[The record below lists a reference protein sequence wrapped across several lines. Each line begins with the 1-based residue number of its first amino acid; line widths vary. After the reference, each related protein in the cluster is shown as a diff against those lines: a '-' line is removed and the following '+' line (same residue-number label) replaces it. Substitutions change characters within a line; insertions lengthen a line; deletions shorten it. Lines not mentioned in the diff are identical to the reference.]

1 MMKALGALTQ
11 AEARLYLRNPV
22 SLFMALVLPSAILL
36 LQGFIIPG
44 TRTPMGG
51 TDPLYA
57 DLRPIDL
64 LVPLAI
70 AVALSSVAVTNY
82 PSAIGGYR
90 ETGVLRRLGVTPV
103 GAHRILFSQ
112 WIVSAVSLAVAIL
125 LAILLARV
133 AFGSL
138 MPDNVPLVLVVL
150 VFGTAAMMAVGS
162 LIAAVSGTAQTAY
175 GIGFLVFMGCMFTA
189 GLWTPGPLMP
199 EGIRQVAAFTP
210 LGAMTQALTAAWYG
224 GPVAAGPFV
233 VMFGWTAP
241 CALLAAKVFRWT

>member
-1 MMKALGALTQ
+1 MRALGALTQ
-11 AEARLYLRNPV
+11 AEAKLYLRNPV
-22 SLFMALVLPSAILL
+22 SIFMALVLPSAILL
-36 LQGFIIPG
+36 LQGFVIPG

-51 TDPLYA
+51 TDPVYA

-112 WIVSAVSLAVAIL
+112 WIVSAVSLAVAVA
-125 LAILLARV
+125 LAIVLARL

-138 MPDNVPLVLVVL
+138 MPASIPLVLLVL

-162 LIAAVSGTAQTAY
+162 LIAAVAGTAQTAY
-175 GIGFLVFMGCMFTA
+175 GIGFLVFMTCMFTA

-199 EGIRQVAAFTP
+199 EGVRQVASLTP

-224 GPVAAGPFV
+224 GPLTAAPFL
-233 VMFGWTAP
+233 VMAGWTVP
-241 CALLAAKVFRWT
+241 CSLLAAKVFRWT

>member
-1 MMKALGALTQ
+1 MRALGALTQ
-11 AEARLYLRNPV
+11 AETKLYLRNPV
-22 SLFMALVLPSAILL
+22 SIFMALVLPSAILL

-44 TRTPMGG
+44 TRTPLGG

-64 LVPLAI
+64 LVPLAV

-90 ETGVLRRLGVTPV
+90 ETGVLRRLGATPV

-112 WIVSAVSLAVAIL
+112 WIVSGVSLAVAVA
-125 LAILLARV
+125 LAVLLARL

-138 MPDNVPLVLVVL
+138 MPESVPLVGLVL
-150 VFGTAAMMAVGS
+150 ISGAAAMMAVGS
-162 LIAAVSGTAQTAY
+162 LIAAVAGTAQTAY
-175 GIGFLVFMGCMFTA
+175 GIGFLVFMVCMFTA
-189 GLWTPGPLMP
+189 GLWTPGPMMP

-210 LGAMTQALTAAWYG
+210 LGAMTQALTAAWYAG
-224 GPVAAGPFV
+224 SVTAWPFLVMAA
-233 VMFGWTAP
+233 WTVS
-241 CALLAAKVFRWT
+241 CALVAAKVFRWR

>member
-1 MMKALGALTQ
+1 MRALGALTQ

-22 SLFMALVLPSAILL
+22 SIFMALVLPSAILL

-44 TRTPMGG
+44 TRTPLGG
-51 TDPLYA
+51 TDPVYA

-70 AVALSSVAVTNY
+70 AVALASVAVTNY

-112 WIVSAVSLAVAIL
+112 WIISTVSLAVAVT
-125 LAILLARV
+125 LAILLARL
-133 AFGSL
+133 AFGSR
-138 MPDNVPLVLVVL
+138 MPASLPLVLLVL

-162 LIAAVSGTAQTAY
+162 LIAAVAGTAQTAY
-175 GIGFLVFMGCMFTA
+175 GIGFLVFMASMFTA

-199 EGIRQVAAFTP
+199 EGVRLIAALSP
-210 LGAMTQALTAAWYG
+210 LGAMTQALTAAWY
-224 GPVAAGPFV
+224 AGPLTAAPFL
-233 VMFGWTAP
+233 VMSAWTAL
-241 CALLAAKVFRWT
+241 CALAAVKVFRWN